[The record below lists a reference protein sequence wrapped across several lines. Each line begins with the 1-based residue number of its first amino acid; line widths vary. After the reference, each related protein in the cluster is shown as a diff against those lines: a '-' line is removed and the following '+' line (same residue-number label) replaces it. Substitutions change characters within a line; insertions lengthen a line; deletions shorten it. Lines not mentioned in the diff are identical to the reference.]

1 MNFILTP
8 FVAGWVVLACI
19 VAALALYR
27 RSISS
32 REDDMLHV
40 SDGESARISKQA
52 DVAHRLDVVDRWG
65 KVLTLVVTVY
75 GLLLAAAYTYQ
86 IWTEGS
92 RQMWKG

>member
-1 MNFILTP
+1 MNLALTP
-8 FVAGWVVLACI
+8 FVAGWVVLACM
-19 VAALALYR
+19 VAGLAIYR
-27 RSISS
+27 RLIST

-40 SDGESARISKQA
+40 SEGESSRISKQA
-52 DVAHRLDVVDRWG
+52 EVAHQLDMVDRWG
-65 KVLTLVVTVY
+65 KLLTVLVTLY